1 MLWKYYTEALFE
13 IYFFHG
19 GEKILKS
26 LKQLRFD
33 QVVADFRMHPFWDT
47 KYYILTD
54 KTVITAV

>member
-33 QVVADFRMHPFWDT
+33 QVVADFRMHPF
-47 KYYILTD
+47 
-54 KTVITAV
+54 